1 MKRHV
6 LQVCISTSLL
16 FLILL
21 LAGCSPIQT
30 TPAVTP
36 LASAQT
42 ASPTLPPGVVWE
54 DPVFEA
60 EVRQTLMK
68 QEGTPVTAAELKSV
82 TTLSLTM
89 GVTSL
94 ADLMYFENLEELL
107 IDPDY
112 QLKQDIDLT
121 PIGELK
127 KLTVLTLRLSG
138 DETDFNFLKELPQLT
153 SLTIQWP
160 CDNADISFLSTL
172 SNLTELGLIEMTGID
187 LANLS
192 GLTKLT
198 ILSLKYCDV
207 TDISALENLINLKS
221 LMLQDSAQLE
231 DLSPVAG
238 MKELTFLD
246 LTACVGIESLEP
258 LRGLEKL
265 TELTIVDN
273 SGLDLSPVAHVKYIN
288 GQEREI
294 YAP

>member
-1 MKRHV
+1 MRRLV
-6 LQVCISTSLL
+6 LHSCILTSLL
-16 FLILL
+16 LLILL
-21 LAGCSPIQT
+21 LMGCSPVQT
-30 TPAVTP
+30 SPVVSP
-36 LASAQT
+36 FASEQT

-60 EVRQTLMK
+60 EVRQMLMK

-89 GVTSL
+89 GVASL
-94 ADLMYFENLEELL
+94 TDLKYFENLEDLWIVSDDRLE
-107 IDPDY
+107 
-112 QLKQDIDLT
+112 QDIDLT

-138 DETDFNFLKELPQLT
+138 DEIDFNFLKEVPQLT

-160 CDNADISFLSTL
+160 CDNADISSLSTL

-207 TDISALENLINLKS
+207 TDISALENHINLKS
-221 LMLQDSAQLE
+221 LLLQDSPQLE

-246 LTACVGIESLEP
+246 LTACIGIKSLEP
-258 LRGLEKL
+258 LRNLEKL

-273 SGLDLSPVAHVKYIN
+273 WEIDLSPVAHVKYIN
-288 GQEREI
+288 GQEGYI
-294 YAP
+294 TVP

>member
-246 LTACVGIESLEP
+246 LTACVGIKSLEP

-294 YAP
+294 NAP

>member
-6 LQVCISTSLL
+6 LQVCILTSLF

-21 LAGCSPIQT
+21 LTGCSPEQT
-30 TPAVTP
+30 TPVVFP
-36 LASAQT
+36 FASAQIV
-42 ASPTLPPGVVWE
+42 SPTLPPGVKWG
-54 DPVFEA
+54 DLVFEA
-60 EVRQTLMK
+60 EVRQMLMK
-68 QEGTPVTAAELKSV
+68 QKGAPVTAAELKSV

-94 ADLMYFENLEELL
+94 ADLKYFENLEELW

-112 QLKQDIDLT
+112 QHKQDIDLT

-127 KLTVLTLRLSG
+127 KLTVLTLRLIG
-138 DETDFNFLKELPQLT
+138 DEIDLNFLKELPQLT

-160 CDNADISFLSTL
+160 FDNADISSLSTL

-221 LMLQDSAQLE
+221 LMLQDSPQLE

-246 LTACVGIESLEP
+246 LTACVGIKSLEP
-258 LRGLEKL
+258 LRNLEKL

-273 SGLDLSPVAHVKYIN
+273 LEIDLSPVAHVKYIN
-288 GQEREI
+288 GQEREVNS
-294 YAP
+294 P